1 MGIDFSEIMKKIIGI
16 DELSDF
22 PNIEK
27 RLEKLGE
34 GFVFQNNKPTHV
46 IMTLEH
52 YEKLTNVT
60 DEVVE
65 VETSSDGIEI
75 LLNKIGKK
83 VFVDYYEVF
92 KEDNDPE
99 VALETEGFT
108 LTSRRS
114 RSSSARSIFK
124 NNFQIIALTNIVNS
138 DRVDVETREKAK
150 ALLEYEKNGVVVEEN
165 LDEIQGNYYVKIGKM
180 MRGILGKTI
189 QNGILNDEEL
199 IKLQDAEYSKK
210 IMNLNFPVLKVV
222 EENQLLADV
231 KKDAK
236 GYNRYYDSIVLYKG
250 KQYVIC
256 SQWVENLH
264 RESVTIWIREKMV
277 KLLVDISTQKMV
289 GEEFEVRDM
298 VAEYWPYIDYAT
310 RISIGREFKKVVLEK
325 NFAKLGEKR
334 HNRQIY
340 IKI

>member
-1 MGIDFSEIMKKIIGI
+1 MGSDFAEVMKKIIGI
-16 DELSDF
+16 DELGDF
-22 PNIEK
+22 SNVEK
-27 RLEKLGE
+27 RLEQLGE

-52 YEKLTNVT
+52 YEKITNVT

-65 VETSSDGIEI
+65 METSSDGIEI

-99 VALETEGFT
+99 IALETEGFT

-124 NNFQIIALTNIVNS
+124 NNFQIMALTNIINS

-165 LDEIQGNYYVKIGKM
+165 LDETEDNYHVKIGKM

-199 IKLQDAEYSKK
+199 IKLQE
-210 IMNLNFPVLKVV
+210 
-222 EENQLLADV
+222 
-231 KKDAK
+231 
-236 GYNRYYDSIVLYKG
+236 
-250 KQYVIC
+250 
-256 SQWVENLH
+256 
-264 RESVTIWIREKMV
+264 
-277 KLLVDISTQKMV
+277 
-289 GEEFEVRDM
+289 
-298 VAEYWPYIDYAT
+298 
-310 RISIGREFKKVVLEK
+310 IGRAHV
-325 NFAKLGEKR
+325 
-334 HNRQIY
+334 
-340 IKI
+340 